1 MAFHRLEFCGKRF
14 PGPGNV
20 ETTLGG
26 IARTIRHVSTER
38 RSLAV
43 NTRRTR
49 RRFLALAG
57 VATTGTLGGCLDG
70 FRRDRGE
77 AAFSARL
84 EERVPE
90 LLDRYE
96 IPGASLALIEDGAV
110 VWTGADGESRP
121 EEGRPMTTDTL
132 CRPQSITKSVTAWG
146 VMTLV
151 EAGAI
156 DLDDPIDS
164 HVTSWDLPESAYSW
178 DGVTVRRL
186 LSHSTGLPAGGYD
199 NITPGNELPSIYAAL
214 DGEAGGP
221 VARPVDEP
229 GTFRYSNPGYVL
241 LELLIEDV
249 TGVDYAE
256 YMQDAVLDPLGMEDS
271 TFEWSDRVESN
282 LITEH
287 FVDGEPVP
295 QYREPVRAHGMLY
308 ATAADV
314 ARFVAAS
321 MPGADGEEPGPD
333 GEEPGRGI
341 LDPASVE
348 ELHTPVVE
356 TTGFYA
362 LGSDGA
368 GLGHFVETLGDG
380 ERAVTHGGQG
390 TGSWSWF
397 HAVPETGDGIVILTN
412 SERSLQF
419 IGDVVGEWADSR
431 GLSSVGVSRAVRW
444 SRVPIWT
451 LWVVVAWLG
460 YRLFLGLRGG
470 TRKFAPTSSRSR
482 LSRAVLGGVGLLLL
496 GAWWG
501 VVRQTL
507 GHFVPVYTE
516 WLGVVLSVVAVL
528 LLVTAMVPRTA
539 DDGVGE
545 STGGDES
552 STDE

>member
-1 MAFHRLEFCGKRF
+1 MASHVLEFHAKRF
-14 PGPGNV
+14 PGPENV
-20 ETTLGG
+20 DTTLGW
-26 IARTIRHVSTER
+26 IARTNRHESTER
-38 RSLAV
+38 RPVIV
-43 NTRRTR
+43 NTRGTR
-49 RRFLALAG
+49 RRFLALTG

-70 FRRDRGE
+70 LRRDRGE

-84 EERVPE
+84 EERVPD

-96 IPGASLALIEDGAV
+96 IPGASLALIEDGEV
-110 VWTGADGESRP
+110 VWTGAYGESRP
-121 EEGRPMTTDTL
+121 EEGRAMTTDTL

-156 DLDDPIDS
+156 NLDDPIGR
-164 HVTSWDLPESAYSW
+164 HVTSWELPESEYSW
-178 DGVTVRRL
+178 DAVTVRRV
-186 LSHSTGLPAGGYD
+186 LSHSAGLPAGGYD
-199 NITPGNELPSIYAAL
+199 NVSPGDELPSIYETL

-221 VARPVDEP
+221 VARPVGEP

-249 TGVDYAE
+249 TGEDYAK
-256 YMQDAVLDPLGMEDS
+256 YMRDAVLDPLGMDDA
-271 TFEWSDRVESN
+271 TFDWSDRVESA

-295 QYREPVRAHGMLY
+295 QYRESVRAHGMLY

-314 ARFVAAS
+314 ARFVAVAT
-321 MPGADGEEPGPD
+321 PGPD

-341 LDPASVE
+341 LDPESVE
-348 ELHTPVVE
+348 ELHTPIVE
-356 TTGFYA
+356 TAGFYA

-397 HAVPETGDGIVILTN
+397 HAVPETGDGIVLLTN

-431 GLSSVGVSRAVRW
+431 EFSSVGVSSAVRW

-451 LWVVVAWLG
+451 LWVVAAWLG
-460 YRLFLGLRGG
+460 YRLVRGLYGG
-470 TRKFAPTSSRSR
+470 TREFAPTSPRSR
-482 LSRAVLGGVGLLLL
+482 VSRAVVGGVGLLLL

-501 VVRQTL
+501 VARSIL
-507 GHFVPVYTE
+507 EHFVPVYTE
-516 WLGVVLSVVAVL
+516 WLGVVVSVVAVL

-539 DDGVGE
+539 DDGVTE
-545 STGGDES
+545 SSDSGWL